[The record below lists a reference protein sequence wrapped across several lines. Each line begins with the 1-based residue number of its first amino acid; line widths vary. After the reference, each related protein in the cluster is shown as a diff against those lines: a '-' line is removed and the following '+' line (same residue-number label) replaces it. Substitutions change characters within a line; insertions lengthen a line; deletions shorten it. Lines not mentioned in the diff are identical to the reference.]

1 MTNKLLDTR
10 ALNYLKNITLRPM
23 GDVSQ
28 SSLNAWTN
36 GAAIRNYVGAQSVG
50 QFISSGRAGNATNTS
65 LGADVTFS
73 PILVWGGGDGFS
85 MLVTQYNF
93 DKYGE
98 KGISICA
105 GTNGTL
111 YQSYLAK
118 TEWVKSLLKTRSTTM
133 SNIDDL
139 FK

>member
-1 MTNKLLDTR
+1 MADKLLKTN
-10 ALNYLKNITLRPM
+10 ALSILKNITLRPM
-23 GDVSQ
+23 VDVNQ
-28 SSLNAWTN
+28 TSLSAWTN
-36 GAAIRNYVGAQSVG
+36 GAAIRNYVNAQSVG
-50 QFISSGRAGNATNTS
+50 QFISAGRAGSATNTS
-65 LGADVTFS
+65 LGADVSFS

-105 GTNGTL
+105 GTNGSL
-111 YQSYLAK
+111 YQTYLAK
-118 TEWVKSLLKTRSTTM
+118 TEWVKSLIQTRNTTL

-139 FK
+139 FN